1 MVHVSIEGDRAV
13 FEVEGA
19 DRLWA
24 LRSRLDIPL
33 AHIIDVEHRPD
44 EVGRWWRG
52 WKVMGTDVPGLFA
65 AGTFYY
71 HGELVFW
78 DVRHPEQ
85 TVIVSLDHERYRK
98 LIIEVDDP
106 RAVVERLRA
115 ARPRGSS
122 G

>member
-65 AGTFYY
+65 AGTA
-71 HGELVFW
+71 VAPK
-78 DVRHPEQ
+78 DIVD
-85 TVIVSLDHERYRK
+85 TVAEASAVAIQVAAYLRRSAEPALEMA
-98 LIIEVDDP
+98 EST
-106 RAVVERLRA
+106 RA
-115 ARPRGSS
+115 
-122 G
+122 